1 MPLTDNLT
9 DKQIETQLQSIIDR
23 YESECATYN
32 LYTPDLLTQNDRDTL
47 AEALKRI
54 TS

>member
-23 YESECATYN
+23 YDSECDTSN
-32 LYTPDLLTQNDRDTL
+32 LYTPVFLTQNDRDTL

-54 TS
+54 QR

>member
-23 YESECATYN
+23 YDSECDTSN
-32 LYTPDLLTQNDRDTL
+32 LYTPVFFTQNDRDTL
-47 AEALKRI
+47 AEAIKRFQR
-54 TS
+54 